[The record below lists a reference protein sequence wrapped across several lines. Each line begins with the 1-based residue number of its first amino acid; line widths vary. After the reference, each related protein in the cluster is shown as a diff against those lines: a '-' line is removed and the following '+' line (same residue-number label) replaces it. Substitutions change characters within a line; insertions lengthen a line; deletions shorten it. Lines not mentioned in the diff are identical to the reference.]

1 MLKDKELRAEIIWLY
16 HNMLVARYREKWK
29 MIELVTRN
37 CWWLGVTKDIGKY
50 MEGCDAY
57 QRMKNR
63 TKTPVGKLM
72 TNEVLEKPQMYLTVD
87 FIMKLPLGAGKDVI
101 LVVYNRLSKIAY
113 FVVITEETLVEG
125 LARLF
130 RNNVWKLNRL
140 PESVISNR
148 GPQFVAELMR
158 ELNKMLG
165 IEIRLSTAFHSQTD
179 GQIQM
184 EQMNQELEQYLR
196 FFTEYRQR
204 DWPEWLTTAE
214 FAVNNKVHT
223 ATKVLPFIANYRR
236 ELKMGVDIRRRGK
249 VEKVAKFAKRIKKV
263 QEKAEAA
270 LRKAQ
275 KDIKKQAD
283 RGRQEVEE

>member
-1 MLKDKELRAEIIWLY
+1 
-16 HNMLVARYREKWK
+16 
-29 MIELVTRN
+29 
-37 CWWLGVTKDIGKY
+37 
-50 MEGCDAY
+50 
-57 QRMKNR
+57 
-63 TKTPVGKLM
+63 
-72 TNEVLEKPQMYLTVD
+72 MYLTVD

-184 EQMNQELEQYLR
+184 E
-196 FFTEYRQR
+196 
-204 DWPEWLTTAE
+204 
-214 FAVNNKVHT
+214 
-223 ATKVLPFIANYRR
+223 
-236 ELKMGVDIRRRGK
+236 
-249 VEKVAKFAKRIKKV
+249 
-263 QEKAEAA
+263 
-270 LRKAQ
+270 
-275 KDIKKQAD
+275 
-283 RGRQEVEE
+283 